1 MMDVYRSSVQ
11 TWECDQMG
19 HLNVQ
24 FYVEK
29 SVEGLEALAQAIGLG
44 PAYARQHDTGF
55 VPVDHHLRF
64 HRELRPGTPMTM
76 RAGVLDVREHS
87 LRVVQELFNMA
98 DNTLA
103 ATMIL
108 DAGFVSRATLKP
120 HVIPVAAREAA
131 ESVKV
136 ELPDEAS
143 PRGIT
148 MVVPRQNPTL
158 ADAEELGMLTTF
170 QGSVKRHECD
180 AYGRLQVRQYMGRV
194 SDAIPTLLAQSREPG
209 IAGDVRGSNIGGA
222 ALEYRMVHRKA
233 AEDGDVLCLKT
244 GLRHVGNKTYSWCHW
259 LFDVDSGDAVMTA
272 EAVAISFDLA
282 ARKAIDIPPDRRARL
297 EALVIAGLSV

>member
-1 MMDVYRSSVQ
+1 MIDVYRSSVQ

-24 FYVEK
+24 FYCEK
-29 SVEGLEALAQAIGLG
+29 SIEGLDALAQAIGLG
-44 PAYARQHDTGF
+44 PAHARQHDTGF
-55 VPVDHHLRF
+55 VPIDHHLRF

-87 LRVVQELFNMA
+87 LRVVQVLHNMA
-98 DNTLA
+98 DNSIA

-108 DAGFVSRATLKP
+108 DAAFVSRASLKP
-120 HVIPVAAREAA
+120 HVIPGPAREAA
-131 ESVKV
+131 ESLKV
-136 ELPDEAS
+136 EMPEAAA

-148 MVVPRQNPTL
+148 MGVPRQNPTL
-158 ADAEELGMLTTF
+158 EDAETLGMFTTF
-170 QGSVKRHECD
+170 QGIVKRHECD
-180 AYGRLQVRQYMGRV
+180 AYGRLQVRHYMGRV
-194 SDAIPTLLAQSREPG
+194 SDAIPALLAQSREPG
-209 IAGDVRGSNIGGA
+209 IVGDVRGGNIGGA

-259 LFDVDSGDAVMTA
+259 LFDVDSGEAVMTA
-272 EAVAISFDLA
+272 EAVAITFDLH
-282 ARKAIDIPPDRRARL
+282 ARKAIDIPPERRTRL
-297 EALVIAGLSV
+297 EGLLIPGLSV